1 MENKG
6 TESGERWPSSVD
18 YLLRTTQQH
27 HVQLSLIADQKA
39 SILIGATFVVF
50 TLALRDGLTGDLS
63 VASFILACFS
73 FLSAALGVMAIIPSI
88 KKRGAPTGN
97 NSLFFGTFAE
107 IEEDAYIDDMIE
119 RLGDRERVYRMML
132 RDIHQNGSVLYRKKY
147 RFLTYAFR
155 IFLVGLV
162 MSFAAYLIEVAI
174 AQFS

>member
-1 MENKG
+1 M
-6 TESGERWPSSVD
+6 RWPGSVD

-63 VASFILACFS
+63 VASFVLACFS
-73 FLSAALGVMAIIPSI
+73 FLSAAFGVLAIIPSL
-88 KKRGAPTGN
+88 KKSNAPDGN
-97 NSLFFGTFAE
+97 NRLFFGTFAE
-107 IEEDAYIDDMIE
+107 IDEADYIDSMLE
-119 RLGDRERVYRMML
+119 RLKDREQVYRLML
-132 RDIHQNGSVLYRKKY
+132 RDIHQNGTVLYRKKY

-162 MSFAAYLIEVAI
+162 LSFSAYLVEI
-174 AQFS
+174 ALTQF